1 MKLISVNVA
10 LPRPLAY
17 REQTVSTGIFKK
29 PVSGPV
35 ALRTLNLEGDRQADL
50 AVHGGPFKAVYAYPS
65 EHYGFWR
72 EELPGANLP
81 WGMFGENFTTRGLLE
96 GELHIGDRLRIGTAI
111 LVVRQPRIPCYKL
124 ALKFHRNDIQARF
137 LRSGRSGFYF
147 SVEQEGM
154 VEAGSSFELLGREL
168 EAITIAEMNHL
179 FADDRYNRELLE
191 KAIASPALPEDWRLY
206 LRKRLPGTVGVAG

>member
-1 MKLISVNVA
+1 MKLISLNVA
-10 LPRPLAY
+10 RPRLVRY
-17 REQTVSTGIFKK
+17 GEQTVSTGIFKQ

-50 AVHGGPFKAVYAYPS
+50 GVHGGPFKAVYAYPS

-72 EELPGANLP
+72 EELPGADLP
-81 WGMFGENFTTRGLLE
+81 WGMFGENLTSEGLFE

-124 ALKFHRNDIQARF
+124 ALKFQRNDIPARF

-147 SVEQEGM
+147 SVEQEGV
-154 VEAGSSFELLGREL
+154 VEAGNSFELLGRHP
-168 EAITIAEMNHL
+168 EAITIAEMNRL
-179 FADDRYNRELLE
+179 LADDRYNRELLD
-191 KAIASPALPEDWRLY
+191 KAVASPALPEDWRLY
-206 LRKRLPGTVGVAG
+206 LRKRLPGAATVAG

>member
-10 LPRPLAY
+10 LPRPLTY

-72 EELPGANLP
+72 EDLPGANLP
-81 WGMFGENFTTRGLLE
+81 WGMFGENFTTQGLFE

-124 ALKFHRNDIQARF
+124 ALKFQRNDIPARF

-154 VEAGSSFELLGREL
+154 VEAGIPFELLAREP

-179 FADDRYNRELLE
+179 FADDRYNRELLD

-206 LRKRLPGTVGVAG
+206 LRKRLPEAVKVAE